1 MLCPLWALNNN
12 FLFSPFASAIQMQ
25 AGWFDDSPFC
35 TRRIEFPSCK
45 IPGRKPLSSICSQA
59 VQLSLSVY
67 NLVYR
72 IKVSAALSQNQ
83 YKKMLPYPLA
93 IESTVYIPCS
103 ELGTQ
108 SDNLCSAVEGVTIS
122 SDAICD
128 DTADVASLAL

>member
-45 IPGRKPLSSICSQA
+45 IPGENRFHQFAARQCSYH
-59 VQLSLSVY
+59 LSVY

-83 YKKMLPYPLA
+83 YKNVA
-93 IESTVYIPCS
+93 IPISNRIYSIHPF
-103 ELGTQ
+103 LGAR
-108 SDNLCSAVEGVTIS
+108 NAK
-122 SDAICD
+122 
-128 DTADVASLAL
+128 